1 MRRGVEELHHALGSL
16 RLGEGL
22 MGQYAVV
29 ESVRSAEVQQ
39 EGEVVVG
46 LAGVKVLKD
55 VRARGEEGYELGFLD
70 EALAVSGVGVTAL
83 VDDLA
88 GGQGVVGRGE
98 AAEYRRP
105 PPFSPS
111 WLVATMLKCVF
122 TLRSLSPILFLSW
135 SSWLSS
141 F

>member
-1 MRRGVEELHHALGSL
+1 MRKGMEELHHARGSL

-46 LAGVKVLKD
+46 LTGVKVLKD

-70 EALAVSGVGVTAL
+70 EALAVSGVGETAL

-111 WLVATMLKCVF
+111 WLVATMLKCVLLVGGSF
-122 TLRSLSPILFLSW
+122 LGLFLSV
-135 SSWLSS
+135 SL
-141 F
+141 